1 MGLDADE
8 VVWDAVVDIDD
19 VVVFHLLLLMLL
31 VLLKLMTY
39 DF

>member
-31 VLLKLMTY
+31 VLLKLTTY

>member
-1 MGLDADE
+1 MGFDADE
-8 VVWDAVVDIDD
+8 VVCDVVVGIYD